1 MSRPEARI
9 QALEALYASDATGEP
24 PEVDGL
30 TSRAKRMIDGV
41 SRHVVALDE
50 AIASVATGW
59 RVERMPAVDRNVLRV
74 AAYELD
80 HTDTPVAV
88 VISEAV
94 EIAKT
99 YSTERSGRFVNGI
112 LGALLDSG
120 HGVRS

>member
-1 MSRPEARI
+1 MTGPEARI

-24 PEVDGL
+24 PLLDDL
-30 TSRAKRMIDGV
+30 SARARRMVEGV
-41 SRHVVALDE
+41 VEQVVALDD
-50 AIASVATGW
+50 AIAAVARGW

-74 AAYELD
+74 AVYELR

-99 YSTERSGRFVNGI
+99 YSTERSGRFVNGV
-112 LGALLDSG
+112 LGALVETESRSG
-120 HGVRS
+120 